1 MNGTGSEFPYCR
13 HVTPGAVSFMDFEAV
28 ARIFFGKFF
37 HISVPFYLGDD
48 RGDFDGGYLFVCL
61 DYGLGVKTTLILYM
75 QSPVEKNPK
84 HSHILKNVRML

>member
-37 HISVPFYLGDD
+37 HISVSLDFSNDGCYFY
-48 RGDFDGGYLFVCL
+48 GGYLFIGF
-61 DYGLGVKTTLILYM
+61 DYGPGVKILLILY
-75 QSPVEKNPK
+75 
-84 HSHILKNVRML
+84 I